1 MSTELAVIPAPVS
14 TAARYAHVIGWGMHV
29 PEKIVTND
37 DLSKIVDTNDEWIQA
52 RTGIRQRHVAADH
65 ESTVTF
71 AVAAARK
78 ALAKANISPAEVDLI
93 IVGTASP
100 EHIFPSTACLVQD
113 ALGATNA
120 GAYDLLA
127 ACTSFIYALSQA
139 SNAIKANEVDTVLVI
154 GAEALSKIT
163 DWSDR
168 GTCILFGDGAGAFVM
183 QARSEPGG
191 FVNSILRS
199 DGSGGPS
206 LVVPAGGTGMP
217 ASTKTVMDNQHY
229 IKMNGREV
237 FRFATRVMAS
247 ACQEA
252 AQRAGITIEDIDI
265 FVPHQANKR
274 IIESATKKLKVAP
287 EKMVVTIQDY
297 GNTSSASIPIAIC
310 EAIDKGQIKQ
320 NDTLMLVAFGGGLTW
335 GAGVLKWD
343 VPPPAPPTRVQ
354 TARRSLF
361 YRYARVK
368 SFFRR
373 MIRFVESRVFGD
385 GVN

>member
-1 MSTELAVIPAPVS
+1 MSTELAVIPDPV
-14 TAARYAHVIGWGMHV
+14 TAAQRYAHVIGWGMHV

-37 DLSKIVDTNDEWIQA
+37 DIAKLVDTSDEWIQA
-52 RTGIRQRHVAADH
+52 RTGIRQRHVAAEN

-78 ALAKANISPAEVDLI
+78 ALAKANISPADVDLI

-113 ALGATNA
+113 ALGAKNA

-139 SNAIKANEVDTVLVI
+139 ANAIKSNEVDTVLVI

-191 FVNSILRS
+191 FINSILRS

-206 LVVPAGGTGMP
+206 LMVPAGGTGMP
-217 ASTKTVMDNQHY
+217 ASTATVMDNQHF

-247 ACQEA
+247 ACQDA
-252 AQRAGITIEDIDI
+252 AERAGITIDDIDI

-274 IIESATKKLKVAP
+274 IIESATKKLKVP
-287 EKMVVTIQDY
+287 EEKMVVTIQDY

-310 EAIDKGQIKQ
+310 EAIEKGQIKQ

-335 GAGVLKWD
+335 GAGVLQWD
-343 VPPPAPPTRVQ
+343 VPPPPPLTRIQ
-354 TARRSLF
+354 ETRRSIF
-361 YRYARVK
+361 YRYARIK
-368 SFFRR
+368 SVFRR
-373 MIRFVESRVFGD
+373 ILRRMEARIFGD
-385 GVN
+385 GAK